1 MDHSVKRSVLDVLM
15 FLIEY
20 CEEAELELDN
30 NREALSAELHSAGF
44 ASYEVER
51 AFDWL
56 ESLPLSPE
64 TDVEAD
70 AQPITGMRY
79 YSADEQRRLS
89 RESRGLLTYL
99 EQTGLLDRRCLEGV
113 IDRAL
118 ALESEQVDS
127 EQLKWVLLM
136 VLFNQRGQE
145 GTFSSM
151 EQLLLAE
158 SAGDL
163 H

>member
-1 MDHSVKRSVLDVLM
+1 MDYPEKRSVLDVLM

-20 CEEAELELDN
+20 CEEAELELSG
-30 NREALSAELHSAGF
+30 NREALSEELRSAGF
-44 ASYEVER
+44 ASPEVER

-56 ESLPLSPE
+56 ESLPVPLDSSPAE
-64 TDVEAD
+64 QTIPVNG
-70 AQPITGMRY
+70 IRI
-79 YSADEQRRLS
+79 YSRQEQSRLS
-89 RESRGLLTYL
+89 RDSRGLLTYL
-99 EQTGLLDRRCLEGV
+99 EQTGLLDRGCLEGV

-118 ALESEQVDS
+118 ALESGQVDV

-145 GTFSSM
+145 GLFTSM
-151 EQLLLAE
+151 EQLLR
-158 SAGDL
+158 AGSIEAL

>member
-1 MDHSVKRSVLDVLM
+1 MDYPEKRSVLDVLM

-20 CEEAELELDN
+20 CEETELELVS
-30 NREALSAELHSAGF
+30 NREALSEELRSAGF
-44 ASYEVER
+44 ATPEVER

-56 ESLPLSPE
+56 ESLPVPLGSGVSEQPIPISGTRVYSPE
-64 TDVEAD
+64 
-70 AQPITGMRY
+70 
-79 YSADEQRRLS
+79 EQIRLS

-118 ALESEQVDS
+118 ALESGLIDVD
-127 EQLKWVLLM
+127 QLKWVLLM

-145 GTFSSM
+145 GLFASM
-151 EQLLLAE
+151 EQLLRAGSAAE
-158 SAGDL
+158 L